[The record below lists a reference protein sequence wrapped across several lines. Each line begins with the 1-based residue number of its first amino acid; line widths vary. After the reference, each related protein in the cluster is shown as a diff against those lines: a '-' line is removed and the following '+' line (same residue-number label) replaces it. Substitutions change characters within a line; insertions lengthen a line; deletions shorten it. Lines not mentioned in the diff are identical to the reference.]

1 MLSFRR
7 ALIVGGLSAAA
18 LCFSS
23 AGGLAAGNPGRTPLP
38 TPPDVVGPLC
48 GPSIGTVV
56 AHISVNREYIKTFT
70 QTGGTLRF
78 AINGFAES
86 TVTANGK
93 TLAFNTSGPATIT
106 VNPDGTT
113 ANVISEGH
121 SFVIGP
127 TGPNTGI
134 ILVTG
139 RITVDLATGNI
150 IVLSGHVT
158 DVCAL
163 LAQ

>member
-1 MLSFRR
+1 LLSFRR
-7 ALIVGGLSAAA
+7 ALIVAVLSAGA
-18 LCFSS
+18 LYVGS
-23 AGGLAAGNPGRTPLP
+23 AGVLAAGNPGRTPLP
-38 TPPDVVGPLC
+38 TPPDVVGLLC
-48 GPSIGTVV
+48 GPSVGTVV

-70 QTGGTLRF
+70 NTNGTLRF
-78 AINGFAES
+78 GINGYAQS

-93 TLAFNTSGPATIT
+93 TLAFNTSGPATVT

-113 ANVISEGH
+113 VSNIGEGH
-121 SFVIGP
+121 AFIIGP

-134 ILVTG
+134 LLVTG
-139 RITVDLATGNI
+139 RITVDPATGNV

-163 LAQ
+163 LG

>member
-1 MLSFRR
+1 MLSFKR
-7 ALIVGGLSAAA
+7 ALIVVGLSVAI
-18 LCFSS
+18 LYGSS
-23 AGGLAAGNPGRTPLP
+23 AGGLAAGNPGRTALP

-48 GPSIGTVV
+48 GPSVGNVV

-70 QTGGTLRF
+70 NSDGTLRF
-78 AINGFAES
+78 GINGYAQS

-134 ILVTG
+134 IVVTG
-139 RITVDLATGNI
+139 RITVDLATGNV
-150 IVLSGHVT
+150 IVLSGNVT

-163 LAQ
+163 LG

>member
-1 MLSFRR
+1 MISLRR
-7 ALIVGGLSAAA
+7 LLIAVALSATA
-18 LCFSS
+18 LSLTS
-23 AGGLAAGNPGRTPLP
+23 AGRLAAGNPGRTPLP
-38 TPPDVVGPLC
+38 TPPDVAGLLC
-48 GPSIGTVV
+48 GPSVGTVV

-70 QTGGTLRF
+70 NSNGTLRF
-78 AINGFAES
+78 AINGYAQS
-86 TVTANGK
+86 PVTANGK
-93 TLAFNTSGPATIT
+93 TFAFNTSGPAMIT

-139 RITVDLATGNI
+139 RITIDLATGNI
-150 IVLSGHVT
+150 IVLSGNVT
-158 DVCAL
+158 DVCAF
-163 LAQ
+163 LAA

>member
-1 MLSFRR
+1 MLSLRR
-7 ALIVGGLSAAA
+7 WLIVVVLSAAV
-18 LCFSS
+18 LSLTS
-23 AGGLAAGNPGRTPLP
+23 AGGLAAGNPGRTLSP
-38 TPPDVVGPLC
+38 TPPDVSGLLC
-48 GPSIGTVV
+48 GPSIGNVV
-56 AHISVNREYIKTFT
+56 AHISVNREYILTFT
-70 QTGGTLRF
+70 ETDGTLRF
-78 AINGFAES
+78 GINGFAQS

-93 TLAFNTSGPATIT
+93 TLAFNTSGPATVT
-106 VNPDGTT
+106 VNPDFTT
-113 ANVISEGH
+113 LSVISQGH

-150 IVLSGHVT
+150 IVLSGNVT

-163 LAQ
+163 FA

>member
-1 MLSFRR
+1 MSNFRR
-7 ALIVGGLSAAA
+7 WLIVVVLSAAA
-18 LCFSS
+18 LSLTS
-23 AGGLAAGNPGRTPLP
+23 AGGLAAGNSGRTQLP
-38 TPPDVVGPLC
+38 TPPDVTGPLC
-48 GPSIGTVV
+48 GSAIGTVV
-56 AHISVNREYIKTFT
+56 AHISVNREYILTFAEKD
-70 QTGGTLRF
+70 GSLRF
-78 AINGFAES
+78 GINGFVQS

-93 TLAFNTSGPATIT
+93 TLAFNTSGPAMIT

-113 ANVISEGH
+113 ESIISTGH
-121 SFVIGP
+121 TFAIGP

-139 RITVDLATGNI
+139 RITIDLATGNI

-163 LAQ
+163 LG

>member
-1 MLSFRR
+1 MLTFRR
-7 ALIVGGLSAAA
+7 ALIVAVLSVAA
-18 LCFSS
+18 LSVTS
-23 AGGLAAGNPGRTPLP
+23 AGGLAAGNSGRQPLP

-48 GPSIGTVV
+48 GPATGTVV
-56 AHISVNREYIKTFT
+56 AHVSVNREYIKTFT
-70 QTGGTLRF
+70 NTNGTLRF
-78 AINGFAES
+78 KINGYAQS

-113 ANVISEGH
+113 LNVISEGH

-163 LAQ
+163 FT

>member
-1 MLSFRR
+1 MVSFRR
-7 ALIVGGLSAAA
+7 ALIVVVLSAAA
-18 LCFSS
+18 LYATA

-48 GPSIGTVV
+48 GPSVGTVL

-70 QTGGTLRF
+70 NTDGTLRF
-78 AINGFAES
+78 GINGFAQS

-93 TLAFNTSGPATIT
+93 TLAFNTSGPATIV
-106 VNPDGTT
+106 VNPDFTT
-113 ANVISEGH
+113 LSNVGEGH
-121 SFVIGP
+121 AFIIGP

-134 ILVTG
+134 LLVTG
-139 RITVDLATGNI
+139 RVTIDIATGNV

-163 LAQ
+163 LG

>member
-1 MLSFRR
+1 MLTFRR
-7 ALIVGGLSAAA
+7 ALIVVVLSAAA
-18 LCFSS
+18 LSATA
-23 AGGLAAGNPGRTPLP
+23 AGGLAAGNPGRQPLP

-48 GPSIGTVV
+48 GPTIGTVV

-70 QTGGTLRF
+70 NTNGTLRF
-78 AINGFAES
+78 KINGYAQS

-113 ANVISEGH
+113 LNIISEGH

-134 ILVTG
+134 IVVTG

-163 LAQ
+163 LT

>member
-7 ALIVGGLSAAA
+7 ALIVVVLSTAA
-18 LCFSS
+18 LYATA

-38 TPPDVVGPLC
+38 TPADVVGPLC
-48 GPSIGTVV
+48 GPSVGTVV

-70 QTGGTLRF
+70 NTNGTLRF
-78 AINGFAES
+78 GINGFAQS

-93 TLAFNTSGPATIT
+93 TLAFNTSGPATVT
-106 VNPDGTT
+106 ANPDGTT
-113 ANVISEGH
+113 LNVISQGH

-150 IVLSGHVT
+150 IVLSGNVT

-163 LAQ
+163 LA

>member
-1 MLSFRR
+1 MLAFRR
-7 ALIVGGLSAAA
+7 ALIVVVLAAAA
-18 LCFSS
+18 LSLTPASGF
-23 AGGLAAGNPGRTPLP
+23 AAGNPGRTPLP

-70 QTGGTLRF
+70 NTNGTLRF
-78 AINGFAES
+78 GINGFAQS

-106 VNPDGTT
+106 VNSDGTT
-113 ANVISEGH
+113 ASIISEGH

-134 ILVTG
+134 LAVTG
-139 RITVDLATGNI
+139 RITVDPATGNV

-163 LAQ
+163 LG